1 MEKSTRERI
10 VAGDHKKGEVLGIA
24 RIACFMATKRTAEL
38 VPLCH
43 PLMIT
48 NVNIELE
55 PELDKNAVYCKATVR
70 CKGQTGI
77 EIEAV
82 NAVQIALLT
91 VYDMCKA
98 VDRFMRIT
106 DVCMLSKSGGK
117 SGDWTRED

>member
-1 MEKSTRERI
+1 
-10 VAGDHKKGEVLGIA
+10 
-24 RIACFMATKRTAEL
+24 MATKRTSEL

-55 PELDKNAVYCKATVR
+55 AEPETSSVYCRAMVR
-70 CKGQTGI
+70 CYGQTGI
-77 EIEAV
+77 EIEAM

-117 SGDWTRED
+117 SGDWKREGA